1 MYPTSGNAAGK
12 TGLFVAALSYVRWTH
27 GTRSRTNEEL
37 HIFVCKDEVGAEIFD
52 RTCRCVRDTITKQEM
67 EMS

>member
-52 RTCRCVRDTITKQEM
+52 
-67 EMS
+67 